1 METTLQILS
10 GLIQTM
16 RPKQWTKNILFVFPA
31 IIFDEKLFE
40 PELLARVTAACLL
53 LILMSGSMYI
63 VNDLADLENDKLHP
77 TKRYRPIASGVLP
90 LSIAR
95 LAAILMPVFA
105 VAAAFYLDVELTLIL
120 IAYWLIQ
127 ILYSLRLKHLV
138 LIDVFTVAAGF
149 LLRVMAGGA
158 VIDVIISPWLY
169 AFVGLL
175 ALFLV
180 IAKRRQEW
188 VMLGDH
194 ALNTR
199 PIFKQYNL
207 PLLDNMLGIV
217 ATSTV
222 ITYIL
227 YTIEVETM
235 TKYGANLGLL
245 TVPMVVYGLFRYLY
259 LIHVKEEGGAPD
271 EVLLTDRP
279 IQLTMIAAGLTFFV
293 ILYLL

>member
-1 METTLQILS
+1 MQILS

-40 PELLARVTAACLL
+40 PELLMRVIEACLL

-63 VNDLADLENDKLHP
+63 VNDLADLENDRLHP
-77 TKRYRPIASGVLP
+77 AKRHRPIAAGVLP
-90 LSIAR
+90 LPIAR

-105 VAAAFYLDVELTLIL
+105 VATAFYLDVELALIL

-127 ILYSLRLKHLV
+127 ILYSLRLKHLA

-149 LLRVMAGGA
+149 LLRVMAGGV

-188 VMLGDH
+188 VSLGDH

-199 PIFKQYNL
+199 PIFKEYNL
-207 PLLDNMLGIV
+207 PLLDDMLRII
-217 ATSTV
+217 ATSTI

-245 TVPMVVYGLFRYLY
+245 TVPMVIYGLFRYLY
-259 LIHVKEEGGAPD
+259 LIHVKEEGRAPD

-279 IQLTMIAAGLTFFV
+279 IQLTMIAAGLTFLL

>member
-1 METTLQILS
+1 MLQILS
-10 GLIQTM
+10 GLLQTM

-40 PELLARVTAACLL
+40 LELLLRVLAACIL
-53 LILMSGSMYI
+53 LILMSGSVYVI
-63 VNDLADLENDKLHP
+63 NDLADVENDKLHP
-77 TKRYRPIASGVLP
+77 TKRHRPIPSGALP
-90 LSIAR
+90 LPVAR
-95 LAAILMPVFA
+95 LAAILMPTFA
-105 VAAAFYLDVELTLIL
+105 VAAAFYLDAGLALIL
-120 IAYWLIQ
+120 IAYLLIQ
-127 ILYSLRLKHLV
+127 ILYSLRLKHLA
-138 LIDVFTVAAGF
+138 LIDVLTVSAGF

-158 VIDVIISPWLY
+158 VIDVLISPWLY
-169 AFVGLL
+169 AFSGLL

-188 VMLGDH
+188 VKLGDH

-199 PIFKQYNL
+199 PVFGQYNL
-207 PLLDNMLGIV
+207 TLLDNMLGIA
-217 ATSTV
+217 ATSTI

-235 TKYGANLGLL
+235 TKFGANLGLL
-245 TVPMVVYGLFRYLY
+245 TVPMVIYGLFRYLY
-259 LIHVKEEGGAPD
+259 LIHVEKVDSGPD

-279 IQLTMIAAGLTFFV
+279 MRLTVIAAGLMFLV

>member
-1 METTLQILS
+1 METMLQILS
-10 GLIQTM
+10 GLLQTM

-40 PELLARVTAACLL
+40 LELLLRVLAACIL
-53 LILMSGSMYI
+53 LILMSGSVYVI
-63 VNDLADLENDKLHP
+63 NDLADVENDKLHP
-77 TKRYRPIASGVLP
+77 TKRHRPIPSGALP
-90 LSIAR
+90 LPVAR
-95 LAAILMPVFA
+95 LAAVLMPTFA
-105 VAAAFYLDVELTLIL
+105 VAAAFYLDAGLALIL
-120 IAYWLIQ
+120 IAYLFIQ
-127 ILYSLRLKHLV
+127 ILYSLRLKHLA
-138 LIDVFTVAAGF
+138 LIDVLTVSAGF

-158 VIDVIISPWLY
+158 VIDVLISPWLY
-169 AFVGLL
+169 AFSGLL

-188 VMLGDH
+188 VKLGDH

-199 PIFKQYNL
+199 PVFGQYNL
-207 PLLDNMLGIV
+207 TLLDNMLGIA
-217 ATSTV
+217 ATSTI

-235 TKYGANLGLL
+235 TKFGANLGLL
-245 TVPMVVYGLFRYLY
+245 TVPMVIYGLFRYLY
-259 LIHVKEEGGAPD
+259 LIHVEKVGSGPD

-279 IQLTMIAAGLTFFV
+279 MRLTVIVAGLMFLV

>member
-1 METTLQILS
+1 MQILF
-10 GLIQTM
+10 GLLQTM

-40 PELLARVTAACLL
+40 PELLLRVIAACIL

-63 VNDLADLENDKLHP
+63 MNDLADLENDRLHP
-77 TKRYRPIASGVLP
+77 TKRYRPIPAGALP
-90 LSIAR
+90 RSIAK
-95 LAAILMPVFA
+95 LAAMLIPALTLFFA
-105 VAAAFYLDVELTLIL
+105 FRLDTELGLIL
-120 IAYWLIQ
+120 IAYLLMQ
-127 ILYSLRLKHLV
+127 ILYSLRLKHLA
-138 LIDVFTVAAGF
+138 LIDILTVSAGF
-149 LLRVMAGGA
+149 VLRAMAGGA
-158 VIDVIISPWLY
+158 VISVIISPWLY

-188 VMLGDH
+188 VKLGDH
-194 ALNTR
+194 APNAR
-199 PIFKQYNL
+199 PVFRQYSL
-207 PLLDNMLGIV
+207 PLLDDMLRIA
-217 ATSTV
+217 ATSTI

-235 TKYGANLGLL
+235 TRYGANLGLI
-245 TVPMVVYGLFRYLY
+245 TVPIVIYGLFRYLY
-259 LIHVKEEGGAPD
+259 LIHVEETGSAPD

-279 IQLTMIAAGLTFFV
+279 MQLTVIAAGLVFLV